1 MFSSSKYNLENV
13 MNDKQQQ
20 SQGAV
25 VSESIAIGT
34 IKHFGKLSRGTVM
47 ISGLSVSVELEESG
61 GCSRGGAAVA
71 GSRAGPGELAMS
83 AALT

>member
-25 VSESIAIGT
+25 VSKSIAIGT

-61 GCSRGGAAVA
+61 GCSRWQQGWAWRV
-71 GSRAGPGELAMS
+71 SHECC
-83 AALT
+83 THIKC